1 MLSNLIHMITAA
13 VAAHPAIAG
22 WLATSLVAIYR
33 TRTPAQ
39 WIALGE
45 SNARLQGLFKFARGG
60 GFDPARALEG
70 LVQIFTGKRA
80 PNPLELVIA
89 SQAARIA
96 ELELSLAGYQRR
108 TADAAEHD
116 LSRPTVSPPAPIA
129 PVDRDSQRGSV
140 DLGGLIGC
148 LVVALIAAVIAT
160 GCPASRQLTRPA
172 LGAVDGCE
180 PRATRCSPAGRPQVC
195 SGSRRWTDA
204 DQVCATAVQVAAV
217 CCLTTSPVTGAELH
231 ACVLADRCID
241 RDGGL

>member
-116 LSRPTVSPPAPIA
+116 LSRPTLAPPAPPPLRA
-129 PVDRDSQRGSV
+129 ATLTGV
-140 DLGGLIGC
+140 GG
-148 LVVALIAAVIAT
+148 
-160 GCPASRQLTRPA
+160 
-172 LGAVDGCE
+172 D
-180 PRATRCSPAGRPQVC
+180 
-195 SGSRRWTDA
+195 DA
-204 DQVCATAVQVAAV
+204 
-217 CCLTTSPVTGAELH
+217 LH
-231 ACVLADRCID
+231 ASARRFVAQELGEAFDASARQEIPADAVAEARRITGTAHPAQMFTPEFAGTPD
-241 RDGGL
+241 PKEPT